1 MPNVSACRTESATS
15 PACSSALGGIQP
27 RCREGPPQVGPPAG
41 GQQRLGGDTPAVQE
55 GPADLVLLDQA
66 DAHAELGRTQ
76 GTGVAAA
83 PAAKDE
89 DVESR
94 CGVRHGLPPKNQATP
109 RIAR

>member
-1 MPNVSACRTESATS
+1 MQA
-15 PACSSALGGIQP
+15 
-27 RCREGPPQVGPPAG
+27 
-41 GQQRLGGDTPAVQE
+41 

-66 DAHAELGRTQ
+66 DAHAELGRAQ

-109 RIAR
+109 RIARSQLKGIESSLHWREMPGPVGSVSDT